1 MNFTILTSQDLAT
14 GQVLDITKS
23 GNHYELNFTDKNIF
37 YRFTSYDLKEIKE
50 KYLKVVD
57 CFINGYYTF
66 EQRIE
71 IIKGDLNY
79 ER

>member
-14 GQVLDITKS
+14 GQVLDITQS

-37 YRFTSYDLKEIKE
+37 YRFTSYDLKKIKE

-57 CFINGYYTF
+57 CFITCDYSF

-71 IIKGDLNY
+71 IIKG